1 LEEKVKKDFIVM
13 SKSEKVIT
21 KTQFREMMT
30 DGLSI
35 MVGGFLGVGSPHA
48 LIDLVIKEKT
58 KNITLICNDTSFPD
72 CGVGKWIVEK
82 QVSKVITSHI
92 GTNPESGNQL
102 NNNETI
108 FDLTPQGTLA
118 EKIRAGGA
126 GLGGILTPTGIGT
139 IAAEGKKIIEIDGK
153 DYILEEKLRADVALI
168 KAAKADTKGNL
179 VYEKAARNFNPIMAF
194 AADLVIAEVDEI
206 VEPGEIDPNNV
217 VTPSILVDYVYKE
230 EK

>member
-1 LEEKVKKDFIVM
+1 M
-13 SKSEKVIT
+13 SKSEKMIT
-21 KTQFREMMT
+21 EAQFKEKMT

-48 LIDLVIKEKT
+48 LIDLVVEEKT

-139 IAAEGKKIIEIDGK
+139 IAAEGKKIIEIDGEN
-153 DYILEEKLRADVALI
+153 YILEEKLRADVALI

-217 VTPSILVDYVYKE
+217 VTPSILVDYLYEE

>member
-1 LEEKVKKDFIVM
+1 LVEKVAKDFMIM
-13 SKSEKVIT
+13 SKSEKMIT
-21 KTQFREMMT
+21 EAQFKEKMT

-48 LIDLVIKEKT
+48 LIDLVVEEKT

-139 IAAEGKKIIEIDGK
+139 IAAEGKKIIEIDGEN
-153 DYILEEKLRADVALI
+153 YILEEKLRADVALI

-217 VTPSILVDYVYKE
+217 VTPSILVDYLYEE

>member
-1 LEEKVKKDFIVM
+1 LEVKVKKDFIVM

-153 DYILEEKLRADVALI
+153 NYILEEKLRADVALI